1 MSGYPGLIGE
11 WMSGEIAEGCPR
23 AGQRVTG
30 KVVGGSLGAGIAAL
44 IALAAYL
51 PTLTSVSVMRMEA
64 GPAEL
69 TDGYETITVEE
80 HLTPVGCLRA
90 GEWIAATAGMTHMA
104 AA

>member
-1 MSGYPGLIGE
+1 MTHVSEPAARAVGE
-11 WMSGEIAEGCPR
+11 RRTPTKGDAQRARIIDALVELLDTHPIAE
-23 AGQRVTG
+23 
-30 KVVGGSLGAGIAAL
+30 
-44 IALAAYL
+44 
-51 PTLTSVSVMRMEA
+51 VSVMRMEA

-90 GEWIAATAGMTHMA
+90 GVWIAATAGMTHMA